1 MSIVVEELSYTY
13 MQNTSSA
20 FNALRN
26 VSFTVNDGE
35 FVGIIGHTGSG
46 KSTLIQQ
53 LNGLMHPTSGRV
65 IVDGYDMNDKKQRVK
80 GRALIGM
87 V

>member
-26 VSFTVNDGE
+26 VSFTVNDD
-35 FVGIIGHTGSG
+35 
-46 KSTLIQQ
+46 
-53 LNGLMHPTSGRV
+53 NGVTMIFTKEG
-65 IVDGYDMNDKKQRVK
+65 
-80 GRALIGM
+80 
-87 V
+87 